1 MNNFNLNNKIG
12 KIIKRDENGI
22 VIIKGTIPDDKKDNK
37 NSTIDDKKNKAT
49 HKKWVFF
56 FRRLIWE

>member
-1 MNNFNLNNKIG
+1 MNNFNLNNKIDK
-12 KIIKRDENGI
+12 KIKKDENGI

-49 HKKWVFF
+49 HKK
-56 FRRLIWE
+56 